1 MYIVKY
7 GKYDNEKRKKVK
19 CPMCRTV
26 YILEGED
33 YSFCNEE
40 YYKTFDWHGMCYKS
54 VYIGDW
60 ISWKCPY
67 CNITNYT
74 LIKKKGTWLKKL
86 WYKIKEF

>member
-7 GKYDNEKRKKVK
+7 GKYDDVRRKKVK
-19 CPMCRTV
+19 CPTCKTV

-54 VYIGDW
+54 IYIGDW

-67 CNITNYT
+67 CNTTYYT
-74 LIKKKGTWLKKL
+74 LIKKKGAWLKKL
-86 WYKIKEF
+86 WYKIKGF